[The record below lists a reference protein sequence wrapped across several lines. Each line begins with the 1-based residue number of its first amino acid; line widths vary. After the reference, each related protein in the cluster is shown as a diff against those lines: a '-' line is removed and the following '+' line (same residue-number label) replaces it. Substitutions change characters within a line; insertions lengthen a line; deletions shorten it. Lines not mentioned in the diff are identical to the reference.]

1 MTDEP
6 TRRMFIDSRSAGVL
20 DEDVQTRAQ
29 VERTHSAPEPFSRAS
44 EHPSIYPESFP
55 DREGPTLASPS
66 SGAISAQ
73 TSLEHKVVK
82 ALDRVQ
88 QLEVDLESLRAR
100 VSQLTESLN
109 AERLRGRAA
118 RMGRYLLWGALI
130 AAMATFWMMLR
141 LRLGS
146 R

>member
-6 TRRMFIDSRSAGVL
+6 TRRMVSHSRSVGVL
-20 DEDVQTRAQ
+20 DESAGAPGLVDPIHDPAEPFTRA
-29 VERTHSAPEPFSRAS
+29 SDL
-44 EHPSIYPESFP
+44 PSIHPESFP

-73 TSLEHKVVK
+73 TSLEHRVVK
-82 ALDRVQ
+82 ALDRIQ
-88 QLEVDLESLRAR
+88 QLEADVMSLRSR

-118 RMGRYLLWGALI
+118 RMGRYLLWGAII

-141 LRLGS
+141 LRLGL

>member
-6 TRRMFIDSRSAGVL
+6 TRRMVSHLRPDGAL
-20 DEDVQTRAQ
+20 DEDARTRAQ
-29 VERTHSAPEPFSRAS
+29 VERTHNAAEPFTRAS
-44 EHPSIYPESFP
+44 EQPSIYPESFP

-66 SGAISAQ
+66 SGAISAH

-82 ALDRVQ
+82 ALDRIQ
-88 QLEVDLESLRAR
+88 QLEVDFESLRGR
-100 VSQLTESLN
+100 VSQLVEALD

>member
-6 TRRMFIDSRSAGVL
+6 TRRMVSQMRPEGAL
-20 DEDVQTRAQ
+20 DDGARTRTQ
-29 VERTHSAPEPFSRAS
+29 VERTHSAVEPFTRAS
-44 EHPSIYPESFP
+44 EQPSIYPESFA

-66 SGAISAQ
+66 SGAISAH

-82 ALDRVQ
+82 ALDRIQ

-100 VSQLTESLN
+100 MSQLGEALS
-109 AERLRGRAA
+109 AERLQGRAA

>member
-6 TRRMFIDSRSAGVL
+6 TRRMVSHSRAAGAL
-20 DEDVQTRAQ
+20 NEDAQTRAQ
-29 VERTHSAPEPFSRAS
+29 IERTHNATEPFTRAS
-44 EHPSIYPESFP
+44 DQPSIYPESFP

-73 TSLEHKVVK
+73 PSLDHRVVK
-82 ALDRVQ
+82 ALDRIQ

-100 VSQLTESLN
+100 VSQLAELLN

-141 LRLGS
+141 LRLG
-146 R
+146 

>member
-6 TRRMFIDSRSAGVL
+6 TRRMVSHSRPAGAL
-20 DEDVQTRAQ
+20 DEDAQTRAQ
-29 VERTHSAPEPFSRAS
+29 VERTHNAAEPFTRAS
-44 EHPSIYPESFP
+44 DQPSIYPEPFP

-82 ALDRVQ
+82 AIDRIQ
-88 QLEVDLESLRAR
+88 QLEVDLSSLRAR
-100 VSQLTESLN
+100 VSQLAESLN
-109 AERLRGRAA
+109 AERLRSRAA

>member
-6 TRRMFIDSRSAGVL
+6 TRRMVSHSRPAGAL
-20 DEDVQTRAQ
+20 DEDTQARAQ

-44 EHPSIYPESFP
+44 EQPSIYPESFP

-66 SGAISAQ
+66 SGAIIAQ
-73 TSLEHKVVK
+73 PSLDHKIVK
-82 ALDRVQ
+82 AIDRIQ
-88 QLEVDLESLRAR
+88 QLEVDLKSVRAQ
-100 VSQLTESLN
+100 VSQLAESLN